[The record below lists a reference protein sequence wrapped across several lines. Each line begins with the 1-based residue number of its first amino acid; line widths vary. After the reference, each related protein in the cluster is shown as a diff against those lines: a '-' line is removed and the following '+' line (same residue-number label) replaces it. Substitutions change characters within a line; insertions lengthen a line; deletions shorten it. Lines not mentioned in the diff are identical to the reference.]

1 MHNITWSKL
10 LEYTVNIHFHL
21 VFVDL
26 GEIKGE
32 PEIRDHNIYTVGL
45 KIKY

>member
-21 VFVDL
+21 TFVHL
-26 GEIKGE
+26 GEIKVE
-32 PEIRDHNIYTVGL
+32 REIRDHNIYTVGL